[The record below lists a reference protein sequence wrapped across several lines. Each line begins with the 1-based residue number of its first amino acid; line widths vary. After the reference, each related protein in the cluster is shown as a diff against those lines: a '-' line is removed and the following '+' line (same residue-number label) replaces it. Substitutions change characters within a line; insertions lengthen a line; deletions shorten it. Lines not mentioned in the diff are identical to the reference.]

1 MLPIQKG
8 STADVSSFE
17 SKEVLRGSTGCGSA
31 AKVPAC
37 TYFGKPPASRTRRK
51 RPAPGC
57 IGCATAYRSHA
68 ELAPDSLHELERRR
82 ERSPQPDRV
91 FRERPATKPIWRG
104 RFEGLRRAPRCDE
117 VRQIH

>member
-68 ELAPDSLHELERRR
+68 ELAPDCLHELEWRR
-82 ERSPQPDRV
+82 ELTPQSNRV
-91 FRERPATKPIWRG
+91 LCKRFAAKSIW
-104 RFEGLRRAPRCDE
+104 
-117 VRQIH
+117 